1 MLPFR
6 NPVNF
11 FLPFRRI
18 FFAAF
23 RLSPLPCRESGICLK
38 GTQLSIKFIHFFQ
51 IIAAPQPLI
60 AYLSARGKAF
70 SALTRLLPVYIFN
83 AVPITSA
90 VYKAL
95 CSLQGPVWTG
105 RVKNP
110 AAAFAPAQ
118 PSRHQPSAC
127 TQAGLF
133 LFRPCRFWGLHPS
146 WPSASGPARRDY
158 CSTTSTEPAR
168 RVFSSTPFQRLRS
181 STLTLCS
188 RAIFHRLSLACT
200 R

>member
-23 RLSPLPCRESGICLK
+23 RLSPLPCRESGICPK
-38 GTQLSIKFIHFFQ
+38 GTQLSINFIHFFQ

-95 CSLQGPVWTG
+95 YGL
-105 RVKNP
+105 
-110 AAAFAPAQ
+110 AASKILPQ
-118 PSRHQPSAC
+118 PSRLPSLRA
-127 TQAGLF
+127 TSLRPAPQAGLF